1 LVSSLGDGHHL
12 NINVCPFSVKLS
24 APRPSGLAISL
35 SLATFF
41 ATTLLGTMPAKARI
55 SSLSNLFSFGDSL
68 SDSGNSKSV
77 SQSAIGF
84 TFPPAPY
91 YDGRFSNGPVAV
103 EYLWQKFNPG
113 STAFKN
119 SLSPD
124 NQGTNYAIGGSSSGL
139 QNYLE
144 LNPSVVSAGLST
156 AYSKKGNAWQLK
168 GFGDQNNTFDPE
180 TSLFSVWYFPN
191 DVFWSNNSS
200 PNSLPGTYTGDPG
213 PVIGPPAGFS
223 AVVSNAVD
231 NIVGTITKLADSYG
245 ARHFLVPNSALIG
258 NTPEF
263 AGTPQQNVLNQ
274 LSAGFNNSLQ
284 TNLNILSS
292 QRPELDII
300 QFQTDD
306 LQQEIL
312 NNPSLFGFTDVNTRC
327 INNMTCVTNAGGA
340 AKEWFYWDGTHPTTT
355 GHEIFAQR
363 MYQDVYQPV
372 PGPLPLIG
380 IAAGFGWSRQLR
392 RRIKS
397 SLEKG

>member
-1 LVSSLGDGHHL
+1 
-12 NINVCPFSVKLS
+12 
-24 APRPSGLAISL
+24 
-35 SLATFF
+35 
-41 ATTLLGTMPAKARI
+41 MPAKARI

-312 NNPSLFGFTDVNTRC
+312 NNPSLFGFTDVNTKC

>member
-1 LVSSLGDGHHL
+1 MK
-12 NINVCPFSVKLS
+12 IS

-77 SQSAIGF
+77 SQSAKGF

-91 YDGRFSNGPVAV
+91 DDGRFSNGPVAV
-103 EYLWQKFNPG
+103 EYLWQIFNPG

-119 SLSPD
+119 SLSPGS
-124 NQGTNYAIGGSSSGL
+124 QGTNYAIAGSSSGL
-139 QNYLE
+139 QNNLE
-144 LNPSVVSAGLST
+144 LNPAVISAGLST
-156 AYSKKGNAWQLK
+156 AYNEKGNAWQLK
-168 GFGDQNNTFDPE
+168 GFEDQNKTFDPD
-180 TSLFSVWYFPN
+180 TSLFTVWFFPN
-191 DVFWSNNSS
+191 DLLWYNSTL
-200 PNSLPGTYTGDPG
+200 PNSLPGTYTGNQG
-213 PVIGPPAGFS
+213 PEIGPPAGFS
-223 AVVSNAVD
+223 AVVGNAIN

-245 ARHFLVPNSALIG
+245 ARHFLVPNSPLIG

-263 AGTPQQNVLNQ
+263 AGTPQQVGLNQ
-274 LSAGFNNSLQ
+274 ISAGFNSLLQ
-284 TNLNILSS
+284 ANLNLLSS
-292 QRPELDII
+292 QRPDLDII

-306 LQQEIL
+306 LQLEIL
-312 NNPSLFGFTDVNTRC
+312 NNPSLFGFTDVTTRC

-397 SLEKG
+397 SLERA

>member
-1 LVSSLGDGHHL
+1 MK
-12 NINVCPFSVKLS
+12 IS

-77 SQSAIGF
+77 SQSAKGF

-91 YDGRFSNGPVAV
+91 DDGRFSNGPVAV
-103 EYLWQKFNPG
+103 EYLWQIFNPG

-119 SLSPD
+119 SLSPGNKD
-124 NQGTNYAIGGSSSGL
+124 TNYAIGGSSSGL

-144 LNPSVVSAGLST
+144 LHPPVISVSLST
-156 AYSKKGNAWQLK
+156 AYNEKGNAWQLDS
-168 GFGDQNNTFDPE
+168 FASQNQTFDPD
-180 TSLFSVWYFPN
+180 TSLFSVWFFPN
-191 DVFWSNNSS
+191 DLFWYNNST
-200 PNSLPGTYTGDPG
+200 PNSLPGTYTGNPG
-213 PVIGPPAGFS
+213 PEIGPPAGFS
-223 AVVSNAVD
+223 AVVGNAIN

-263 AGTPQQNVLNQ
+263 AGTQQQDVLNQ

-284 TNLNILSS
+284 TNLNLLSS

-312 NNPSLFGFTDVNTRC
+312 SNPSLFGFTDVTTRC
-327 INNMTCVTNAGGA
+327 INNANCVTNAGGA
-340 AKEWFYWDGTHPTTT
+340 ANDWFYWDGTHPTTT

-397 SLEKG
+397 SLERA

>member
-1 LVSSLGDGHHL
+1 MK
-12 NINVCPFSVKLS
+12 IT
-24 APRPSGLAISL
+24 APRPSGLAVSL
-35 SLATFF
+35 SLAALF

-77 SQSAIGF
+77 SQSAKGF

-91 YDGRFSNGPVAV
+91 YEGRFSNGPVAV

-119 SLSPD
+119 SLSPG

-144 LNPSVVSAGLST
+144 LNPAVNSAGLNT
-156 AYSKKGNAWQLK
+156 AYSKKGNAWQLQ
-168 GFGDQNNTFDPE
+168 GFDDQSNTFDPE

-191 DVFWSNNSS
+191 DVFWYNNSS

-274 LSAGFNNSLQ
+274 LSAGFNSLLQ
-284 TNLNILSS
+284 TNLNLLSS
-292 QRPELDII
+292 QRPDLDII

-363 MYQDVYQPV
+363 MYQQVYQPV

-392 RRIKS
+392 RKIKS
-397 SLEKG
+397 NLKKV

>member
-1 LVSSLGDGHHL
+1 MK
-12 NINVCPFSVKLS
+12 IS

-77 SQSAIGF
+77 SQSAKGF

-91 YDGRFSNGPVAV
+91 DDGRFSNGPVAV
-103 EYLWQKFNPG
+103 EYLWQLFNPG
-113 STAFKN
+113 STAFNN
-119 SLSPD
+119 SLSPG
-124 NQGTNYAIGGSSSGL
+124 NRGTNYAIGGSSSGL
-139 QNYLE
+139 QNNLE
-144 LNPSVVSAGLST
+144 LHLPVISAGLST
-156 AYSKKGNAWQLK
+156 AYSQKGNAWQLNS
-168 GFGDQNNTFDPE
+168 FANQNQTFDPD
-180 TSLFSVWYFPN
+180 TSLFSVWFFPN
-191 DVFWSNNSS
+191 DLLWYNNSS
-200 PNSLPGTYTGDPG
+200 PNSLPGTYTGNSG
-213 PVIGPPAGFS
+213 PNIAPPNGYNF
-223 AVVSNAVD
+223 VVGNAIN
-231 NIVGTITKLADSYG
+231 NIVGTITELADSYG

-263 AGTPQQNVLNQ
+263 AGTPQQSVLNQ
-274 LSAGFNNSLQ
+274 LSAGFNSLLQ
-284 TNLNILSS
+284 TNLNNLSS
-292 QRPELDII
+292 QRPDLDII

-312 NNPSLFGFTDVNTRC
+312 SNPSLFGFTDVTTRC
-327 INNMTCVTNAGGA
+327 IRNTSCATNSGGVA
-340 AKEWFYWDGTHPTTT
+340 QDWFYWDGTHPTTT
-355 GHEIFAQR
+355 GHQIFAQR

-397 SLEKG
+397 SLERA

>member
-1 LVSSLGDGHHL
+1 
-12 NINVCPFSVKLS
+12 VKLS

-119 SLSPD
+119 SLSPGS
-124 NQGTNYAIGGSSSGL
+124 QGTNYAIAGSSSGL

-144 LNPSVVSAGLST
+144 LNSAVITAGLSS
-156 AYSKKGNAWQLK
+156 AYSQKGNSWQLNS
-168 GFGDQNNTFDPE
+168 FASQNQTFDPD
-180 TSLFSVWYFPN
+180 TSLFSVWFFPN
-191 DVFWSNNSS
+191 DLFWYNNSL
-200 PNSLPGTYTGDPG
+200 PNSLPGTYTGNTG
-213 PVIGPPAGFS
+213 PDIGPPAGYS
-223 AVVSNAVD
+223 AVVANAVN
-231 NIVGTITKLADSYG
+231 NIIGTINQLANSYG
-245 ARHFLVPNSALIG
+245 ARHFLVPNSPLIG
-258 NTPEF
+258 STPEF
-263 AGTPQQNVLNQ
+263 AGTPQQVGLNQ
-274 LSAGFNNSLQ
+274 ISAGFNSLLQ
-284 TNLNILSS
+284 TNLNLLSS
-292 QRPELDII
+292 QRPDLDII

-306 LQQEIL
+306 LQLEIL
-312 NNPSLFGFTDVNTRC
+312 NNPSLFGFTDVTTRC
-327 INNMTCVTNAGGA
+327 ISNMSCVTNSGGA
-340 AKEWFYWDGTHPTTT
+340 AKDWFYWDGTHPTTT
-355 GHEIFAQR
+355 GHQIFAQR
-363 MYQDVYQPV
+363 IYQDVYQPV

-392 RRIKS
+392 RKIKS
-397 SLEKG
+397 NLKKV

>member
-1 LVSSLGDGHHL
+1 MFALPSMK
-12 NINVCPFSVKLS
+12 IS

-35 SLATFF
+35 SLATLF

-77 SQSAIGF
+77 SQSSKGF

-91 YDGRFSNGPVAV
+91 ADGRFSNGPVAV
-103 EYLWQKFNPG
+103 EYLWQIFNPG

-119 SLSPD
+119 SLSPG

-139 QNYLE
+139 QNNLE
-144 LNPSVVSAGLST
+144 LNPAVISAGLST
-156 AYSKKGNAWQLK
+156 AYNKKGNAWQLNS
-168 GFGDQNNTFDPE
+168 FANQNQTFDPD
-180 TSLFSVWYFPN
+180 TSLFTVQFFPN
-191 DVFWSNNSS
+191 DLLWYNSS
-200 PNSLPGTYTGDPG
+200 LPNNLPGTYTGNPG
-213 PVIGPPAGFS
+213 PNIAPPNGYDF
-223 AVVSNAVD
+223 VVGNAIN

-263 AGTPQQNVLNQ
+263 AGKPEQVGLNQ
-274 LSAGFNNSLQ
+274 VSAGFNSLLQ
-284 TNLNILSS
+284 TNLNLLSS
-292 QRPELDII
+292 QRPDLDII

-312 NNPSLFGFTDVNTRC
+312 SNPSLFGFTDVTTRC
-327 INNMTCVTNAGGA
+327 IDNTNCVTNSGGVA
-340 AKEWFYWDGTHPTTT
+340 QDWFYWDGIHPTTT
-355 GHEIFAQR
+355 GHQIFAQR

>member
-1 LVSSLGDGHHL
+1 MK
-12 NINVCPFSVKLS
+12 IS
-24 APRPSGLAISL
+24 APRPSGLAIGL
-35 SLATFF
+35 SLASLF

-77 SQSAIGF
+77 SQSAKGS

-91 YDGRFSNGPVAV
+91 DDGRFSNGPVAV

-119 SLSPD
+119 SLSPG

-139 QNYLE
+139 QNNLE
-144 LNPSVVSAGLST
+144 LNPAVISAGLST
-156 AYSKKGNAWQLK
+156 AYSQKGNAWQLNS
-168 GFGDQNNTFDPE
+168 FASQNQTFDPD
-180 TSLFSVWYFPN
+180 TSLFSVWFFPN
-191 DVFWSNNSS
+191 DLLWYSS
-200 PNSLPGTYTGDPG
+200 APNSLPGTYTGNPG
-213 PVIGPPAGFS
+213 ANIAPPAGFS
-223 AVVSNAVD
+223 AVVGNAIN

-284 TNLNILSS
+284 TNLNLLSA

-312 NNPSLFGFTDVNTRC
+312 SNPSLFGFTDVKTRC
-327 INNMTCVTNAGGA
+327 IDNKNCATNSGGVA
-340 AKEWFYWDGTHPTTT
+340 QDWFYWDGTHPTTT
-355 GHEIFAQR
+355 GHQIFAQR

-397 SLEKG
+397 SLKRA

>member
-1 LVSSLGDGHHL
+1 MKS
-12 NINVCPFSVKLS
+12 S

-35 SLATFF
+35 SLAAFF

-77 SQSAIGF
+77 SQSAKGF

-91 YDGRFSNGPVAV
+91 DDGRFSNGPVAV
-103 EYLWQKFNPG
+103 EYLWQIFNPG

-119 SLSPD
+119 SLSPGS
-124 NQGTNYAIGGSSSGL
+124 QGTNYAIAGSSSGL
-139 QNYLE
+139 QNNLE
-144 LNPSVVSAGLST
+144 LNPAVISAGLST
-156 AYSKKGNAWQLK
+156 AYNEKGNAWQLK
-168 GFGDQNNTFDPE
+168 GFEDQNKTFDPD
-180 TSLFSVWYFPN
+180 TSLFTVWFFPN
-191 DVFWSNNSS
+191 DLLWYNSTL
-200 PNSLPGTYTGDPG
+200 PNSLPGTYTGNQG
-213 PVIGPPAGFS
+213 PEIGPPAGFS
-223 AVVSNAVD
+223 AVVGNAIN

-245 ARHFLVPNSALIG
+245 ARHFLVPNSPLIG

-263 AGTPQQNVLNQ
+263 AGTLQQVGLNQ
-274 LSAGFNNSLQ
+274 ISAGFNSLLQ
-284 TNLNILSS
+284 TNLNLLSS
-292 QRPELDII
+292 QRPDLDII

-306 LQQEIL
+306 LQLEIL
-312 NNPSLFGFTDVNTRC
+312 NNPSLFGFTDVTTRC

-397 SLEKG
+397 SLERA

>member
-1 LVSSLGDGHHL
+1 
-12 NINVCPFSVKLS
+12 
-24 APRPSGLAISL
+24 
-35 SLATFF
+35 
-41 ATTLLGTMPAKARI
+41 MPAKARI

-77 SQSAIGF
+77 SQSAKGF

-91 YDGRFSNGPVAV
+91 DDGRFSNGPVAV
-103 EYLWQKFNPG
+103 EYLWQIFNPG

-119 SLSPD
+119 SLSPGS
-124 NQGTNYAIGGSSSGL
+124 QGTNYAIAGSSSGL
-139 QNYLE
+139 QNNLE
-144 LNPSVVSAGLST
+144 LNPAVISAGLST
-156 AYSKKGNAWQLK
+156 AYNEKGNAWQLK
-168 GFGDQNNTFDPE
+168 GFEDQNKTFDPD
-180 TSLFSVWYFPN
+180 TSLFTVWFFPN
-191 DVFWSNNSS
+191 DLLWYNSTL
-200 PNSLPGTYTGDPG
+200 PNSLPGTYTGNQG
-213 PVIGPPAGFS
+213 PEIGPPAGFS
-223 AVVSNAVD
+223 AVVGNAIN

-245 ARHFLVPNSALIG
+245 ARHFLVPNSPLIG

-263 AGTPQQNVLNQ
+263 AGTPQQVGLNQ
-274 LSAGFNNSLQ
+274 ISAGFNSLLQ
-284 TNLNILSS
+284 ANLNLLSS
-292 QRPELDII
+292 QRPDLDII

-306 LQQEIL
+306 LQLEIL
-312 NNPSLFGFTDVNTRC
+312 NNPSLFGFTDVTTRC

-397 SLEKG
+397 SLERA

>member
-1 LVSSLGDGHHL
+1 
-12 NINVCPFSVKLS
+12 
-24 APRPSGLAISL
+24 
-35 SLATFF
+35 
-41 ATTLLGTMPAKARI
+41 MPAKARI

-144 LNPSVVSAGLST
+144 LNPAVVSAGLST

>member
-1 LVSSLGDGHHL
+1 MK
-12 NINVCPFSVKLS
+12 IS
-24 APRPSGLAISL
+24 APRPSGLTISL
-35 SLATFF
+35 SLAAFL
-41 ATTLLGTMPAKARI
+41 ATTLLGTMPAKSRI

-77 SQSAIGF
+77 SQSAKGF
-84 TFPPAPY
+84 TFPLPPY
-91 YDGRFSNGPVAV
+91 DDGRFSNGPVAV
-103 EYLWQKFNPG
+103 EYLWQIFNPG
-113 STAFKN
+113 STAFKY
-119 SLSPD
+119 SLSAG
-124 NQGTNYAIGGSSSGL
+124 NLGTNYAIGGSSSGL

-144 LNPSVVSAGLST
+144 LHPPVISLSLSN
-156 AYSKKGNAWQLK
+156 AYSQKGNAWQLDS
-168 GFGDQNNTFDPE
+168 FASQNQTFDPD

-191 DVFWSNNSS
+191 DVFWYNNST
-200 PNSLPGTYTGDPG
+200 PNSLPGTYTGNPG
-213 PVIGPPAGFS
+213 PNIAPPAGFS
-223 AVVSNAVD
+223 AVVGNAIN

-263 AGTPQQNVLNQ
+263 AGTPLQDVLNQ

-284 TNLNILSS
+284 INLNLLSS

-312 NNPSLFGFTDVNTRC
+312 SNPGLFGFTDVTTRC
-327 INNMTCVTNAGGA
+327 INNANCVNNAGGA
-340 AKEWFYWDGTHPTTT
+340 AQDWFYWDGTHPTTT

-392 RRIKS
+392 SRIKS
-397 SLEKG
+397 SLERAEVP

>member
-1 LVSSLGDGHHL
+1 MK
-12 NINVCPFSVKLS
+12 FS
-24 APRPSGLAISL
+24 APRPSGLAVSL
-35 SLATFF
+35 SLAAFF

-68 SDSGNSKSV
+68 SDSGNNKSL
-77 SQSAIGF
+77 SQSAMGF

-91 YDGRFSNGPVAV
+91 YEGRFSNGPVAV

-119 SLSPD
+119 SLSPG

-144 LNPSVVSAGLST
+144 LNPAVISAGLST
-156 AYSKKGNAWQLK
+156 AYSKKGNAWQLQA
-168 GFGDQNNTFDPE
+168 FDDQNNIFDPE
-180 TSLFSVWYFPN
+180 TSLFSIWYFPN
-191 DVFWSNNSS
+191 DVFWYNNSS

-223 AVVSNAVD
+223 AVVVNAIQ
-231 NIVGTITKLADSYG
+231 NIIGTITELADGYG

-263 AGTPQQNVLNQ
+263 AGTPQQDVLNQ
-274 LSAGFNNSLQ
+274 LSTGFNSLLQ
-284 TNLNILSS
+284 TNLDNLSS
-292 QRPELDII
+292 LRPELDII

-312 NNPSLFGFTDVNTRC
+312 SNPSLFGFTNVTTRC
-327 INNMTCVTNAGGA
+327 ITNTSCVTNTGGA
-340 AKEWFYWDGTHPTTT
+340 ATEWFYWDGTHPTTT

-363 MYQDVYQPV
+363 MYQQVYQPV
-372 PGPLPLIG
+372 PGPLPFMG
-380 IAAGFGWSRQLR
+380 IAAGFAWSRQLR
-392 RRIKS
+392 RKIKS
-397 SLEKG
+397 NLKKV

>member
-1 LVSSLGDGHHL
+1 MK
-12 NINVCPFSVKLS
+12 IS
-24 APRPSGLAISL
+24 ASRPSGLAISL

-77 SQSAIGF
+77 SQSAKGF

-91 YDGRFSNGPVAV
+91 DDGRFSNGPVAV
-103 EYLWQKFNPG
+103 EYLWQIFNPG

-119 SLSPD
+119 SLSPGNKD
-124 NQGTNYAIGGSSSGL
+124 TNYAIGGSSSGL

-144 LNPSVVSAGLST
+144 LHPPVISAGLST
-156 AYSKKGNAWQLK
+156 AYNEKGNAWQLNS
-168 GFGDQNNTFDPE
+168 FASQNQTFDPD
-180 TSLFSVWYFPN
+180 TSLFSVWFFPN
-191 DVFWSNNSS
+191 DLFWYNNST
-200 PNSLPGTYTGDPG
+200 PNSLPGTYTGNPG
-213 PVIGPPAGFS
+213 PNIAPPNGYNF
-223 AVVSNAVD
+223 VVGNAIN
-231 NIVGTITKLADSYG
+231 NIVGTITELADSYG

-263 AGTPQQNVLNQ
+263 AGTPQQGVLNQ
-274 LSAGFNNSLQ
+274 LSAGFNSLLQ
-284 TNLNILSS
+284 TNLNNLSS
-292 QRPELDII
+292 QRPDLDII

-312 NNPSLFGFTDVNTRC
+312 SNPSLFGFTDVKTRC
-327 INNMTCVTNAGGA
+327 IDNTNCVTNSGGVA
-340 AKEWFYWDGTHPTTT
+340 QDWFYWDGIHPTTT
-355 GHEIFAQR
+355 GHQIFAQR

-380 IAAGFGWSRQLR
+380 ISAGFGWSRQLR

-397 SLEKG
+397 SLERA